1 MNRKEEFIKAR
12 AGYLRQLIGALQL
25 SDVANEI
32 TYNYAVRELARLY
45 DVEV

>member
-25 SDVANEI
+25 SDIANEI
-32 TYNYAVRELARLY
+32 TYNYAVKELSRLY
-45 DVEV
+45 DMGV

>member
-32 TYNYAVRELARLY
+32 TYNYAVGELSRLY
-45 DVEV
+45 DMGV